1 MMENKFFILLVIT
14 FFFGT
19 AAQTHAEESLV
30 PPSVPRFMTLNADKV
45 NVRAGPGQRYPVKF
59 IFKKEGLPVEITKEF
74 DGWYQMCSKDG
85 DKGWVHI
92 SLLSGK
98 RAVIVKGSIRT
109 LFKKPGVGAM
119 PVVKLEPGV
128 IASLDSCDRACAD
141 ASLDRCNKVW
151 CYLRV
156 AGYKG
161 WIERENIWGV
171 YPDEIFIK

>member
-1 MMENKFFILLVIT
+1 MENKFFILLVVT
-14 FFFGT
+14 FLFGI
-19 AAQTHAEESLV
+19 AAQTYAEETPL
-30 PPSVPRFMTLNADKV
+30 PPPVPRFMTLNADEV
-45 NVRAGPGQRYPVKF
+45 NVRAGPGQRYPVKV
-59 IFKKEGLPVEITKEF
+59 ILKKEGLPVEITKEF
-74 DGWYQMCSKDG
+74 DGWYQMRSKDE
-85 DKGWVHI
+85 DKGWVHR

-109 LFKKPGVGAM
+109 LLKKPKLGAM

-128 IASLDSCDRACAD
+128 IAHLDRCDRACAD

-151 CYLRV
+151 CYLKV